1 MTTYG
6 YLKKTPKIAKGYP
19 QKFWGYSQNKFTY
32 FESSK
37 NKLAYFSFSLLF
49 LGIIFLFNAFWP
61 MMNYEIKSRSFTPQL
76 ISPVSVLGESTT
88 VVDYSRPTTWFP
100 TAPSLPPKPSKITHY
115 TLSIPKLKIDQAVV
129 QIGGEDL
136 MQSLVQYPGTSL
148 PGQYGNTVVFGHSV
162 LPQFFN
168 PKNYKTIFS
177 TLPTLKEGDE
187 IFINFDGILY
197 RYEVI
202 GLREVSQEDATV
214 LEQHY
219 DGEYLSLITCVP
231 PGTYLRRLVVTGKLV
246 RI

>member
-1 MTTYG
+1 MSVYC
-6 YLKKTPKIAKGYP
+6 YLKKKPKVFKTYP
-19 QKFWGYSQNKFTY
+19 KKFIG
-32 FESSK
+32 
-37 NKLAYFSFSLLF
+37 YFSFGLFF
-49 LGIIFLFNAFWP
+49 LGAIFLANAFWP
-61 MMNYEIKSRSFTPQL
+61 IINYEIKSRHFTQQL

-88 VVDYSRPTTWFP
+88 VIDYSQPKTWFP

-115 TLSIPKLKIDQAVV
+115 TLTIPKLKIDQAVV
-129 QIGGEDL
+129 QIGGDDL
-136 MQSLVQYPGTSL
+136 MESLVQYPGTSL
-148 PGQYGNTVVFGHSV
+148 PGQYGNAVVFGHSV

-177 TLPTLKEGDE
+177 TLPTLKENDE

-231 PGTYLRRLVVTGKLV
+231 PGTYLRRLVVTAKLT

>member
-1 MTTYG
+1 MPVYR
-6 YLKKTPKIAKGYP
+6 YLKKEQKVFKTYPK
-19 QKFWGYSQNKFTY
+19 KFIG
-32 FESSK
+32 
-37 NKLAYFSFSLLF
+37 YFSFGLFF
-49 LGIIFLFNAFWP
+49 LGAIFLANAFWP
-61 MMNYEIKSRSFTPQL
+61 IINYEIKSRHFTQQL

-88 VVDYSRPTTWFP
+88 VIDYSQPKTWFP

-115 TLSIPKLKIDQAVV
+115 ALTIPKLKIDQAVV
-129 QIGGEDL
+129 QIGGDDL
-136 MQSLVQYPGTSL
+136 MESLVQYPGTSL
-148 PGQYGNTVVFGHSV
+148 PGQYGNAVVFGHSV

-168 PKNYKTIFS
+168 PKNYRTIFS
-177 TLPTLKEGDE
+177 TLPTLKENDE
-187 IFINFDGILY
+187 IFIDFDGILY

-231 PGTYLRRLVVTGKLV
+231 PGTYLRRLVVTAKLT